1 VFIIIINGIPGGIG
15 FHATRNSL
23 LSIQI
28 AYLTKRDGKEKLLDA
43 VVFYLY
49 LIEHSSL
56 DCD

>member
-1 VFIIIINGIPGGIG
+1 VCLFVFIIIINGIPGAIG

-43 VVFYLY
+43 VVFHLY
-49 LIEHSSL
+49 
-56 DCD
+56 